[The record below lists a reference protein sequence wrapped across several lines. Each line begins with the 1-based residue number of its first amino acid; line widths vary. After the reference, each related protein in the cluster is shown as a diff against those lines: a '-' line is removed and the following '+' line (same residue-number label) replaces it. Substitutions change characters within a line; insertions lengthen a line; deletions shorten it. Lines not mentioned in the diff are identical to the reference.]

1 MDITALTQL
10 RALSGVEG
18 KAAHLRVETPPE
30 VKGASFSDLLKESL
44 GEVNH
49 LQQEA
54 GQAAQNLVTG
64 KSGELH
70 DVMIHMKESEVAF
83 ELVLA
88 VRNKAIEAY
97 QDVMRMQV

>member
-1 MDITALTQL
+1 MDITTHTQL
-10 RALSGVEG
+10 RALSGPEG
-18 KAAHLRVETPPE
+18 VTTGFRAEQPTE
-30 VKGASFSDLLKESL
+30 VKGASFSELLKESL
-44 GEVNH
+44 GEVNQ
-49 LQQEA
+49 LQQESS
-54 GQAAQNLVTG
+54 QAAQGLITG

-70 DVMIHMKESEVAF
+70 DVMIRMKESEVAF